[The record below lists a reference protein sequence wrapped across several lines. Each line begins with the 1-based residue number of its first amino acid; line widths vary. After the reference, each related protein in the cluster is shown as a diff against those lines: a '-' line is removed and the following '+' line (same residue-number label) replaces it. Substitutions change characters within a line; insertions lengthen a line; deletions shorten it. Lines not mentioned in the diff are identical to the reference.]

1 MKKIIIN
8 KIQINNN
15 SWILKKYK
23 LKSKNKKKN
32 FIKNLIQSKNK
43 NKIIFL
49 GLQFQITWMKLI
61 QDQMSKKW
69 YNKQLMYNKKINK
82 N

>member
-8 KIQINNN
+8 KIQINSN

-23 LKSKNKKKN
+23 PKLKNKKKN

-49 GLQFQITWMKLI
+49 GLQFQIIWMKLI